1 MSLSPE
7 DQKLLEAFH
16 SLKVKPKVES
26 TEDLLSF
33 MKHMGKE
40 LEKEEAADTESSQKP
55 TKTHHYPRISTFY
68 GEDNKGE
75 VSWPTFKFE
84 VEALISENI
93 FTEEQILLGV
103 RRAVKGNASD
113 VLRRLGIGVGI
124 KEVMEKLKNTFGS
137 IETEEIILRKFYACQ
152 QEASETVAT
161 YASRIEEM
169 FARAVTLGGMKKGDD
184 KILKKVF
191 YQGLKPQIKHLAF
204 SKCDL
209 IEDYDKFKIEV
220 RKIEADL
227 GLPLKEEKQKCSA
240 AVNIEKKEKSEI
252 AEVKELL
259 QKLNDRID
267 RLEKEKDTAS
277 FNKYQSRDPQR
288 DDRSYMRYRGNY
300 RGRGMA
306 RGQGDGSIGRGD
318 YRPRRPTGSGTMQP
332 TCFNC
337 RTKGHIAR
345 NCPKV

>member
-33 MKHMGKE
+33 IKHMGKE
-40 LEKEEAADTESSQKP
+40 LEKEEAADTDSTQKP
-55 TKTHHYPRISTFY
+55 TKTHHYPRISTFF

-93 FTEEQILLGV
+93 FTEEQILLGI

-137 IETEEIILRKFYACQ
+137 IETEEIVLRKFYACQ
-152 QEASETVAT
+152 QETSETVAT

-169 FARAVTLGGMKKGDD
+169 FARAATLGGIKKDD

-227 GLPLKEEKQKCSA
+227 ALPLKEEKQKCSA
-240 AVNIEKKEKSEI
+240 AVNIDKKEKSEM

-259 QKLNDRID
+259 QKLNERID
-267 RLEKEKDTAS
+267 RLEKDKETATL
-277 FNKYQSRDPQR
+277 NRYQSSDPQR
-288 DDRSYMRYRGNY
+288 NDRSFMRYRGSY
-300 RGRGMA
+300 RGRGVTRA
-306 RGQGDGSIGRGD
+306 KVIVVEAEGIINLDDQLVPVQCNLHVSTAG
-318 YRPRRPTGSGTMQP
+318 
-332 TCFNC
+332 
-337 RTKGHIAR
+337 
-345 NCPKV
+345 PKVT